1 MIRSVRFC
9 STAVALAVGTAVAG
23 LAVRTPLAAQQRP
36 EVHGNEA
43 AVVADHPLAAA
54 AGADVLRR
62 GGNAVDAAVTMAAV
76 LAVVRPHMNG
86 LGGDAFALIRDGRSG
101 RVRALNGSGRSGA
114 GATPAAFRAL
124 GYDAMPG
131 SGVHSVTVPG
141 AVGAW
146 AEALRR
152 HGTIDL
158 AAALQPAIGYATRGF
173 VVSEKLAADIAA
185 ARGRIE
191 SDSAMAAVF
200 LPGGQPP
207 EAGSVLRQPDLARS
221 LSFIARS
228 GAGAMYT
235 GDIAT
240 SIARFMA
247 AENGLIGAA
256 DLAEHSSTWQEPI
269 ATDYEGHRI
278 LQFPPNTQGVA
289 LLMQMNMAAPFDLR
303 ALGHNHVDYIHTLVE
318 IWKLAAAE
326 RDRHITDPAFAEIP
340 LDRLLSPEYARALL
354 ESWRTVEPTTAVD
367 TTPRVGATPHVGTTP
382 HVDTTPHVGTTS
394 HVGTTPH
401 DDGDTVFL
409 AVVDAQGN
417 AVSMIQSLFSSFGSG
432 RMVPGTGIVLHNRG
446 GLFSLEPRHINIIAP
461 RKRTYHTLAPA
472 MALRRDGSLF
482 MTFGTPGG
490 DGQMQTLLQV
500 FNNVALFRMTPQR
513 AVEAPRWR
521 LHANG
526 RLQIEDAVSAATRDE
541 LIRFGHTLLLAE
553 TGVSADLG
561 GAQIILV
568 TPAGAKLV
576 GADPRREAYGI
587 AW

>member
-9 STAVALAVGTAVAG
+9 NTAVTLAVGAAVAG
-23 LAVRTPLAAQQRP
+23 LALFTPLAAQQRP

-124 GYDAMPG
+124 GYETMPG

-185 ARGRIE
+185 ARRRIE
-191 SDSAMAAVF
+191 TDSAMAAVF

-207 EAGSVLRQPDLARS
+207 EPGSVLRQPDLARS
-221 LSFIARS
+221 LTLIARS

-235 GDIAT
+235 GEIAA
-240 SIARFMA
+240 SIDRFMV
-247 AENGLIGAA
+247 AENGLIAAA
-256 DLAEHSSTWQEPI
+256 DLAGHSSTWQEPI
-269 ATDYEGHRI
+269 DTEFHGHRV

-289 LLMQMNMAAPFDLR
+289 LLLQMNMAALFDLR
-303 ALGHNHVDYIHTLVE
+303 ALGHNEADYIHTLVE
-318 IWKLAAAE
+318 IWKLAADQ

-340 LDRLLSPEYARALL
+340 LDRLLSTEHARSLL
-354 ESWRTVEPTTAVD
+354 ETWRTAAPTTSVD
-367 TTPRVGATPHVGTTP
+367 
-382 HVDTTPHVGTTS
+382 S
-394 HVGTTPH
+394 TPH

-417 AVSMIQSLFSSFGSG
+417 AVSLIQSLFSSFGSG

-446 GLFSLEPRHINIIAP
+446 GLFSLEPGHINIVAP

-472 MALRRDGSLF
+472 MALRQDGSLF
-482 MTFGTPGG
+482 MAFGTPGG
-490 DGQMQTLLQV
+490 DGQMQTLMQV
-500 FNNVALFRMTPQR
+500 FNNVVLFRMTPQR

-526 RLQIEDAVSAATRDE
+526 RLQIEDAVPDAIRDE
-541 LIRFGHTLLLAE
+541 LARFGHTLLFAE

-561 GAQIILV
+561 GAQMILV